1 MYNGPCNIPV
11 PELLGHQRRQRV
23 LLAREHPGHAEQ
35 PRGLIYCHD
44 VLIVIEDFH
53 LELLDSSQVLCHPFR
68 GDCRWTGVPESTVST
83 PPITL
88 PS

>member
-1 MYNGPCNIPV
+1 
-11 PELLGHQRRQRV
+11 
-23 LLAREHPGHAEQ
+23 
-35 PRGLIYCHD
+35 

-68 GDCRWTGVPESTVST
+68 GDCRWTRVPESTVST